1 MTACC
6 RGRQTAGGKMRHIDF
21 TSGPVGRKILLFS
34 LPLMVGNVF
43 QQLYN
48 VVDTLVVGKFLGEA
62 PLAAVG
68 SAYTLMIFLTSIL
81 IGLTMGAGVYFS
93 LCFGRKNFDR
103 MKQAVFISFLS
114 IGLLTVIM
122 NGAAYLLLDELI
134 SFMQVP
140 FEVIP
145 YIRDYL
151 WWILAGLLAV
161 FLYNFG
167 AALLRAVGDSVTPL
181 LFLILSSLMN
191 VALDIL
197 FVVYLDFGVSGAAE
211 ATVISQYLSGAG
223 IFIYCLFRREFHISG
238 KDRVWSREIFWDM
251 SKLSLLTSLQQ
262 SIMNFGILLVQG
274 LVNSFGTTVMAAFA
288 AGVKIDTIAYS
299 PLQDFGNAFS
309 TYVAQNWGAGKKA
322 RIRQGVITAGKMI
335 FLFSILASCL
345 VSLLAPILM
354 GFFVPET
361 AAEVIAVGTH
371 YLRIEG
377 SCYLGIGILF
387 MLYGFYRAIKRAG
400 MSVILT
406 ILSLG
411 TRVVLAYFLSSFPE
425 IGVTGIWLSIPIGW
439 ALADMYGIIKGYRL
453 VR

>member
-1 MTACC
+1 
-6 RGRQTAGGKMRHIDF
+6 MRHIDF

-48 VVDTLVVGKFLGEA
+48 VVDTLVVGKYLGEA

-93 LCFGRKNFDR
+93 LCFGRKNLGR
-103 MKQAVFISFLS
+103 MKQAIFISFLS
-114 IGLLTVIM
+114 IGLLSVIM
-122 NGAAYLLLDELI
+122 NGAAYIFLDELI

-151 WWILAGLLAV
+151 WWILTGLLAV

-211 ATVISQYLSGAG
+211 ATVISQYASGAG

-309 TYVAQNWGAGKKA
+309 TYAAQNWGAGNKA

-335 FLFSILASCL
+335 FLFSILTSCL
-345 VSLLAPILM
+345 VSLLAPTLM

-361 AAEVIAVGTH
+361 AAEVIAVGAH
-371 YLRIEG
+371 YLRIAG

-439 ALADMYGIIKGYRL
+439 ALADMYGIIKGYKLMGWR
-453 VR
+453 

>member
-1 MTACC
+1 MTVCC
-6 RGRQTAGGKMRHIDF
+6 RGRQAAGGKMRHIDF
-21 TSGPVGRKILLFS
+21 TSGPVGKKILLFS

-122 NGAAYLLLDELI
+122 NGAAYILLDELI

-151 WWILAGLLAV
+151 WWILTGLLAV

-309 TYVAQNWGAGKKA
+309 TYAAQNWGAGNKT

-345 VSLLAPILM
+345 VSFLAPTLM

-361 AAEVIAVGTH
+361 AAEVITVGAH

-439 ALADMYGIIKGYRL
+439 ALADMYGMIKGYKI
-453 VR
+453 VK

>member
-1 MTACC
+1 
-6 RGRQTAGGKMRHIDF
+6 MRHIDF

-211 ATVISQYLSGAG
+211 ATVISQYASGAG

-274 LVNSFGTTVMAAFA
+274 LVNSFGITVMAAFA

-309 TYVAQNWGAGKKA
+309 TYAAQNWGAGNKA

-345 VSLLAPILM
+345 VSLLAPTLM

-361 AAEVIAVGTH
+361 AAEVIAVGAH
-371 YLRIEG
+371 YLRIES

>member
-1 MTACC
+1 
-6 RGRQTAGGKMRHIDF
+6 MRHIDF
-21 TSGPVGRKILLFS
+21 TSGPVGKQILLFS

-48 VVDTLVVGKFLGEA
+48 VVDTLVVGKYLGEA

-93 LCFGRKNFDR
+93 LCFGRKNLGR

-151 WWILAGLLAV
+151 WWILTGLLAV

-211 ATVISQYLSGAG
+211 ATVISQYASGAG

-238 KDRVWSREIFWDM
+238 KDRVWSREIFWDHDDNN
-251 SKLSLLTSLQQ
+251 
-262 SIMNFGILLVQG
+262 IN
-274 LVNSFGTTVMAAFA
+274 N
-288 AGVKIDTIAYS
+288 
-299 PLQDFGNAFS
+299 
-309 TYVAQNWGAGKKA
+309 
-322 RIRQGVITAGKMI
+322 
-335 FLFSILASCL
+335 
-345 VSLLAPILM
+345 
-354 GFFVPET
+354 
-361 AAEVIAVGTH
+361 
-371 YLRIEG
+371 
-377 SCYLGIGILF
+377 
-387 MLYGFYRAIKRAG
+387 
-400 MSVILT
+400 
-406 ILSLG
+406 
-411 TRVVLAYFLSSFPE
+411 
-425 IGVTGIWLSIPIGW
+425 
-439 ALADMYGIIKGYRL
+439 II
-453 VR
+453 

>member
-6 RGRQTAGGKMRHIDF
+6 RGRQAAGGKMRHIDF
-21 TSGPVGRKILLFS
+21 TSGPVGKKILFFS

-103 MKQAVFISFLS
+103 MKQAIFISFLS
-114 IGLLTVIM
+114 IGLLSVIM
-122 NGAAYLLLDELI
+122 NGAAYIFLDGLI

-151 WWILAGLLAV
+151 WWILTGLLAV

-309 TYVAQNWGAGKKA
+309 TYAAQNWGAGKKA

-345 VSLLAPILM
+345 VSLLAPTLM
-354 GFFVPET
+354 SFFVPET
-361 AAEVIAVGTH
+361 AAEVISVGAH

>member
-1 MTACC
+1 
-6 RGRQTAGGKMRHIDF
+6 MRHIDF

-34 LPLMVGNVF
+34 LPLMVGNIF

-81 IGLTMGAGVYFS
+81 IGLTMGSGVYFS

-151 WWILAGLLAV
+151 WWILTGLLAV

-211 ATVISQYLSGAG
+211 ATVISQYASGAG

-309 TYVAQNWGAGKKA
+309 TFIAQNYGAGDRERVHESIHKGLLIHLTTSA
-322 RIRQGVITAGKMI
+322 
-335 FLFSILASCL
+335 LFSVIIFSGRYPMMHL
-345 VSLLAPILM
+345 
-354 GFFVPET
+354 FVGDDPT
-361 AAEVIAVGTH
+361 VIAIGAQVTALIAPCYVLFTLVEVLSATMRGVGDAVVPAAITMVFTCIVRLI
-371 YLRIEG
+371 YLWG
-377 SCYLGIGILF
+377 YAFSHN
-387 MLYGFYRAIKRAG
+387 
-400 MSVILT
+400 SNLT
-406 ILSLG
+406 IAVIYPISW
-411 TRVVLAYFLSSFPE
+411 VLTSIAFLLYYKSRKWMP
-425 IGVTGIWLSIPIGW
+425 
-439 ALADMYGIIKGYRL
+439 KGFHF
-453 VR
+453 

>member
-1 MTACC
+1 
-6 RGRQTAGGKMRHIDF
+6 MRHIDF

-122 NGAAYLLLDELI
+122 NGAAYIFLDELI

-151 WWILAGLLAV
+151 WWILTGLLAV

-211 ATVISQYLSGAG
+211 ATVISQYLSGGG

-238 KDRVWSREIFWDM
+238 KDRVWNREIFWDM

-309 TYVAQNWGAGKKA
+309 TYAAQNWGAGNKA

-345 VSLLAPILM
+345 VSLLAPTLM

-361 AAEVIAVGTH
+361 AEEVIAVGAH
-371 YLRIEG
+371 YLCIEG

-439 ALADMYGIIKGYRL
+439 ALADMYGMIKGYRL

>member
-1 MTACC
+1 
-6 RGRQTAGGKMRHIDF
+6 MRHIDF

-93 LCFGRKNFDR
+93 LCFGRKNLGR
-103 MKQAVFISFLS
+103 MKQAIFISFLS
-114 IGLLTVIM
+114 IGLLSVIM

-151 WWILAGLLAV
+151 WWILTGLLAV

-211 ATVISQYLSGAG
+211 ATVISQYASGGG

-238 KDRVWSREIFWDM
+238 KDKVWNREIFWDM

-345 VSLLAPILM
+345 VSFLAPTLM

-361 AAEVIAVGTH
+361 AAEVIAVGAH
-371 YLRIEG
+371 YLRIKG

-439 ALADMYGIIKGYRL
+439 ALADMYGMIKGYKL

>member
-21 TSGPVGRKILLFS
+21 TSGPVGRKILIFS

-122 NGAAYLLLDELI
+122 NGAAYLLLDGLI

-140 FEVIP
+140 LEVIP

-151 WWILAGLLAV
+151 WWILTGLLAV

-211 ATVISQYLSGAG
+211 ATVISQYASGAG

-309 TYVAQNWGAGKKA
+309 TYAAQNWGAGNKA

-345 VSLLAPILM
+345 VSLLAPTLM
-354 GFFVPET
+354 GFFVPER
-361 AAEVIAVGTH
+361 AEEVIAVGAH

-425 IGVTGIWLSIPIGW
+425 IGITGIWLSIPIGW
-439 ALADMYGIIKGYRL
+439 ALADMYGIIKGYKLMR
-453 VR
+453 

>member
-1 MTACC
+1 
-6 RGRQTAGGKMRHIDF
+6 
-21 TSGPVGRKILLFS
+21 
-34 LPLMVGNVF
+34 
-43 QQLYN
+43 
-48 VVDTLVVGKFLGEA
+48 
-62 PLAAVG
+62 
-68 SAYTLMIFLTSIL
+68 
-81 IGLTMGAGVYFS
+81 
-93 LCFGRKNFDR
+93 
-103 MKQAVFISFLS
+103 MKQAIFISFLS
-114 IGLLTVIM
+114 IGLLSVIM

-151 WWILAGLLAV
+151 WWILTGLLAV

-211 ATVISQYLSGAG
+211 ATVISQYASGGG

-238 KDRVWSREIFWDM
+238 KDKVWNREIFWDM

-299 PLQDFGNAFS
+299 PLQDFGNAFPPMWPR
-309 TYVAQNWGAGKKA
+309 T
-322 RIRQGVITAGKMI
+322 GVQERKH
-335 FLFSILASCL
+335 
-345 VSLLAPILM
+345 VSD
-354 GFFVPET
+354 
-361 AAEVIAVGTH
+361 
-371 YLRIEG
+371 
-377 SCYLGIGILF
+377 
-387 MLYGFYRAIKRAG
+387 RA
-400 MSVILT
+400 
-406 ILSLG
+406 
-411 TRVVLAYFLSSFPE
+411 
-425 IGVTGIWLSIPIGW
+425 
-439 ALADMYGIIKGYRL
+439 
-453 VR
+453 

>member
-1 MTACC
+1 
-6 RGRQTAGGKMRHIDF
+6 MRHIDF
-21 TSGPVGRKILLFS
+21 TSGPVFKKILLFS

-81 IGLTMGAGVYFS
+81 IGLSMGASVYFS
-93 LCFGRKNFDR
+93 LCFGRKNFGR

-114 IGLLTVIM
+114 IGLLTLVM
-122 NGAAYLLLDELI
+122 NGAVYLLLDRLI
-134 SFMQVP
+134 AFMQVP
-140 FEVIP
+140 PEVIP
-145 YIRDYL
+145 PIREYL
-151 WWILAGLLAV
+151 WWIFSGLLAV

-181 LFLILSSLMN
+181 LFLVISSLMN
-191 VALDIL
+191 VVLDIL
-197 FVVYLDFGVSGAAE
+197 FVVYLEWGVAGAAE
-211 ATVISQYLSGAG
+211 ATVISQYVSGVG
-223 IFIYCLFRREFHISG
+223 IFLYCFLFRKDFHISR
-238 KDRVWSREIFWDM
+238 KDMVWDRQVFRDM
-251 SKLSLLTSLQQ
+251 SELSLLTSLQQ

-309 TYVAQNWGAGKKA
+309 TYVAQNYGAGNKP
-322 RIRQGVITAGKMI
+322 RIRQGIITAGKMI
-335 FLFSILASCL
+335 LLF
-345 VSLLAPILM
+345 SLLASAVVSFLAPTLM

-361 AAEVIAVGTH
+361 AVEVVAVGAH

-387 MLYGFYRAIKRAG
+387 MLYGFYRAVKRAA
-400 MSVILT
+400 MSVVLT

-411 TRVVLAYFLSSFPE
+411 SRVVLAYVLSSFPE

-453 VR
+453 VS

>member
-1 MTACC
+1 
-6 RGRQTAGGKMRHIDF
+6 MRHIDF
-21 TSGPVGRKILLFS
+21 TSGPVGKKILLFS

-48 VVDTLVVGKFLGEA
+48 VVDTLVVGKYLGEA

-122 NGAAYLLLDELI
+122 NGAAYILLDELI

-211 ATVISQYLSGAG
+211 ATVISQYVSGAG

-238 KDRVWSREIFWDM
+238 KDRVWNREIFWDM

-309 TYVAQNWGAGKKA
+309 TYAAQNWGAGNKA

-345 VSLLAPILM
+345 VSLLAPTLM

-361 AAEVIAVGTH
+361 AEEVIAVGAH
-371 YLRIEG
+371 YLLIEG

-439 ALADMYGIIKGYRL
+439 ALADMYGIIKGYKL

>member
-21 TSGPVGRKILLFS
+21 TSGPVGRKILIFS

-122 NGAAYLLLDELI
+122 NGAAYLLLDGLI

-140 FEVIP
+140 LEVIP

-151 WWILAGLLAV
+151 WWILTGLLAV

-211 ATVISQYLSGAG
+211 ATVISQYASGAG

-309 TYVAQNWGAGKKA
+309 TYAAQNWGAGNKA

-345 VSLLAPILM
+345 VSLLAPTLM

-361 AAEVIAVGTH
+361 AAEVIAVGAH

-377 SCYLGIGILF
+377 SCHLGIGILF

-439 ALADMYGIIKGYRL
+439 ALADMYGIIKGYKL

>member
-1 MTACC
+1 
-6 RGRQTAGGKMRHIDF
+6 MRTIDF
-21 TSGPVGRKILLFS
+21 TSGSIFRKILFFS
-34 LPLMVGNVF
+34 LPLMVGNIF

-81 IGLTMGAGVYFS
+81 IGLSMGSSVYFS

-103 MKQAVFISFLS
+103 MRQSIYISFLS
-114 IGLLTVIM
+114 IGALTLVM
-122 NGAAYLLLDELI
+122 NGAVYFLLDSLI
-134 SFMQVP
+134 RFMQVP
-140 FEVIP
+140 SEVVP
-145 YIRDYL
+145 YIREYL
-151 WWILAGLLAV
+151 WWIFSGLLAV

-181 LFLILSSLMN
+181 VFLIISSLLN
-191 VALDIL
+191 AVLDIL
-197 FVVYLDFGVSGAAE
+197 FVVYLGWGVAGAAQ
-211 ATVISQYLSGAG
+211 ATVISQYVSGAG
-223 IFIYCLFRREFHISG
+223 IFLYCLLGRQDSHISG
-238 KDRVWSREIFWDM
+238 KDMTWDRKVFLDM
-251 SKLSLLTSLQQ
+251 SQLSLLTSLQQ

-309 TYVAQNWGAGKKA
+309 TYVAQNYGAGNRD
-322 RIRQGVITAGKMI
+322 RIRQGIKTAGKMI
-335 FLFSILASCL
+335 FIF
-345 VSLLAPILM
+345 SLLASGIVSFLAPLLM

-361 AAEVIAVGTH
+361 AEDVVAVGSR

-387 MLYGFYRAIKRAG
+387 MLYGFYRAVKRAAV
-400 MSVILT
+400 SVVLT
-406 ILSLG
+406 VLSLG

-439 ALADMYGIIKGYRL
+439 ALADMYGMIKGYRL

>member
-1 MTACC
+1 
-6 RGRQTAGGKMRHIDF
+6 MRHIDF

-122 NGAAYLLLDELI
+122 NGAAYIFLDELI

-151 WWILAGLLAV
+151 WWILTGLLAV

-211 ATVISQYLSGAG
+211 ATVISQYVSGAG
-223 IFIYCLFRREFHISG
+223 IFLYCFLFRRDFHISR
-238 KDRVWSREIFWDM
+238 KDMVWNGQVFCDM
-251 SKLSLLTSLQQ
+251 SELSLLTSLQQ

-309 TYVAQNWGAGKKA
+309 TYAAQNWGAGNKA

-345 VSLLAPILM
+345 VSLLAPTLM

-361 AAEVIAVGTH
+361 AEEVIAVGAH

-439 ALADMYGIIKGYRL
+439 ALADMYGIIKGYKLMGWR
-453 VR
+453 

>member
-1 MTACC
+1 MES
-6 RGRQTAGGKMRHIDF
+6 RLSQGVNMRHIDF
-21 TSGPVGRKILLFS
+21 TSGDVGKKILLFS

-81 IGLTMGAGVYFS
+81 IGLTMGCSVYFS

-103 MKQAVFISFLS
+103 MRQSIFISFLS
-114 IGLLTVIM
+114 IGLLTIIM
-122 NGAAYLLLDELI
+122 NGAVYILLDGLI

-151 WWILAGLLAV
+151 WWIFAGLWAV
-161 FLYNFG
+161 FLFNFG

-191 VALDIL
+191 VVLDIL
-197 FVVYLDFGVSGAAE
+197 FVVYLDFGVAGAAQ
-211 ATVISQYLSGAG
+211 ATVISQYVSGVG
-223 IFIYCLFRREFHISG
+223 IFIDCLFRKDFQISR
-238 KDRVWSREIFWDM
+238 KDMVWSRQVFCDM
-251 SKLSLLTSLQQ
+251 SELSLLTSLQQ

-309 TYVAQNWGAGKKA
+309 TYVAQNYGAGNRD
-322 RIRQGVITAGKMI
+322 RIRRGILTAGKMI
-335 FLFSILASCL
+335 FIF
-345 VSLLAPILM
+345 SLLASSIVSFLAPELM

-361 AAEVIAVGTH
+361 AEEVIAVGSH

-387 MLYGFYRAIKRAG
+387 MLYGFYRAVKRAA
-400 MSVILT
+400 MSVVLT

-411 TRVVLAYFLSSFPE
+411 SRVVLAYVLSSFPE

-439 ALADMYGIIKGYRL
+439 VLADMYGIIKGYKL

>member
-6 RGRQTAGGKMRHIDF
+6 RGRQAAGGKMRHIDF
-21 TSGPVGRKILLFS
+21 TSGPVGKKILFFS

-122 NGAAYLLLDELI
+122 NGAAYILLDELI

-211 ATVISQYLSGAG
+211 ATVISQYLSGGG
-223 IFIYCLFRREFHISG
+223 IFIYCLFRRDFHISG

-309 TYVAQNWGAGKKA
+309 TYAAQNWGAGNKA

-345 VSLLAPILM
+345 VSFLAPTLM

-439 ALADMYGIIKGYRL
+439 ALADMYGIIKGYKL

>member
-1 MTACC
+1 
-6 RGRQTAGGKMRHIDF
+6 MRHIDF
-21 TSGPVGRKILLFS
+21 TSGPVGKQILLFS

-48 VVDTLVVGKFLGEA
+48 VVDTLVVGKYLGEA

-93 LCFGRKNFDR
+93 LCFGRKNLGR

-309 TYVAQNWGAGKKA
+309 TYAAQNWGAGNKA

-345 VSLLAPILM
+345 VSLLAPTLM

-361 AAEVIAVGTH
+361 AAEVIAVGAH

-377 SCYLGIGILF
+377 SWYLGIGILF

-439 ALADMYGIIKGYRL
+439 ALADMYGIIKGYKL

>member
-1 MTACC
+1 
-6 RGRQTAGGKMRHIDF
+6 MRTIDF
-21 TSGPVGRKILLFS
+21 TSGSIFRKILLFS

-81 IGLTMGAGVYFS
+81 IGLSMGSSVYFS

-103 MKQAVFISFLS
+103 MRQSIYISFLS
-114 IGLLTVIM
+114 IGALTLVM
-122 NGAAYLLLDELI
+122 NGAVYFLLDSLI
-134 SFMQVP
+134 RFMQVP
-140 FEVIP
+140 SEVVP
-145 YIRDYL
+145 YIREYL
-151 WWILAGLLAV
+151 WWIFSGLLAV

-181 LFLILSSLMN
+181 VFLIISSLLN
-191 VALDIL
+191 AALDIL
-197 FVVYLDFGVSGAAE
+197 FVVYLGWGVAGAAQ
-211 ATVISQYLSGAG
+211 ATVISQYVSGAG
-223 IFIYCLFRREFHISG
+223 IFLYCLLGRQDFHILG
-238 KDRVWSREIFWDM
+238 KDMTWDRKVFLDM

-309 TYVAQNWGAGKKA
+309 TYVAQNYGAENRD
-322 RIRQGVITAGKMI
+322 RIRQGIKTAGKMI
-335 FLFSILASCL
+335 FIF
-345 VSLLAPILM
+345 SLLASGIVSFLAPLLM

-361 AAEVIAVGTH
+361 AEDVVAVGSW

-387 MLYGFYRAIKRAG
+387 MLYGFYRAVKRAAV
-400 MSVILT
+400 SVVLT
-406 ILSLG
+406 VLSLG

-439 ALADMYGIIKGYRL
+439 ALADMYGMIEGYRL